1 MMIKIYDQNQS
12 RSSIALW
19 VWSTEIHTLHSND
32 QTQPNEKGEHIV
44 SNDADTENLGSPKV
58 HVDVTSF

>member
-1 MMIKIYDQNQS
+1 MMIKIYDQDQVVLLFEFVKYMKIT
-12 RSSIALW
+12 RSSPI
-19 VWSTEIHTLHSND
+19 TK
-32 QTQPNEKGEHIV
+32 PNEEGEHIV

>member
-1 MMIKIYDQNQS
+1 MMIKIYDQDQVVLLFEFVKYMKIT
-12 RSSIALW
+12 RSSPM
-19 VWSTEIHTLHSND
+19 TK
-32 QTQPNEKGEHIV
+32 PNKKGEHIV

>member
-1 MMIKIYDQNQS
+1 MMIKIYDQDQVVLLFEFVKYMKIT
-12 RSSIALW
+12 RSSPM
-19 VWSTEIHTLHSND
+19 TK
-32 QTQPNEKGEHIV
+32 PNEKGEHIV